1 MQLEGA
7 DGFRKEA
14 KERDSL
20 IDNLKNQIEGLNN
33 QIEGLKNQIEE
44 LNNQIRA
51 REQMVWNIKNQ
62 K

>member
-20 IDNLKNQIEGLNN
+20 IDSLQNQIEGLNN
-33 QIEGLKNQIEE
+33 QIRERDQMLWNLKNQKES
-44 LNNQIRA
+44 L
-51 REQMVWNIKNQ
+51 
-62 K
+62 